1 MRTKTCLFT
10 LLFGAWCGSSGT
22 AMADDVTVGGI
33 RYETNENA
41 GTAKAMPLDDGLYSG
56 DITVPASFTYDGK
69 TYSVTEVDDEMFRYN
84 TDVTSVVLQ
93 VQPGEFFSFQ
103 GCTALKSVSLPDGMT
118 ELQGTFNGCSSLEDV
133 RFPADLQKLG
143 SGTFSGCTSLK
154 SITIPASVK
163 EMTYGVFNDC
173 PSLTELAF
181 AESKDSLIIDGDFTN
196 LPVHELRVGRNLSFY
211 GFSCPWNTSTLETAD
226 VSGQTTTIPS
236 SMFQGCTGLTRAAI
250 GESVTTIK
258 SDAFSGCTALQS
270 IVIPSGVDSIEMAVF
285 TGCTNLQSV
294 RLEEGATVIGEYMF
308 LECTSLSNVELPST
322 LTTIGNGAFKQCA
335 LETVCLPA
343 SVDSIGEYAFQ
354 NCTALKSVE
363 LPAGLKALSRYVFNG
378 CTSLG
383 SIVLPDGLE
392 TIGYS
397 AFSNCTAMTSIT
409 MGDKIKSVGDG
420 AFVNCEAL
428 ADVCYK
434 GSLSGWMRIDMLADT
449 YPEETCPLSFASR
462 LYVDYGTD
470 DQQIVT
476 DLVVPEDITAVKDYA
491 FAGYKGLTSAVFPA
505 HVKEI
510 GREAFS
516 YCTQLA
522 QAEIH
527 AQRIGGY
534 AFFYCNRLKNVVI
547 GKEVNFIGAMS
558 FNYVNPTQTQ
568 YEGTLDEWCRIYFA
582 SASANP
588 SASGKLYIGGSEIC
602 SELVLPSTLTSV
614 GQYAFYRC
622 WSITSLVIPE
632 NIREIGESAFSNC
645 PNLVSVTVASPA
657 KKAMNTLA
665 QEGLS
670 LGDYAFQGCTKLA
683 DINLSASLTGIGTG
697 AFDGTAWLNAQ
708 PDGVVYLSTFAY
720 KYKVT
725 MAEGTTLALLDG
737 TTDVCGRAFNNCWNL
752 AGIDLPESLKTI
764 GKEAFSGTGL
774 LSVSLPSRIDS
785 IGESAF
791 SGCDKLVS
799 ATLPE
804 NLTTIPASMFSRCYA
819 LAAIS
824 IPASVEYIGDEAFY
838 SCLGLKEI
846 TSFNPVPPVCEPF
859 YGENW
864 TMVFDGVNP
873 EHCTLKIPTGST
885 ASYAA
890 AVGWDMFYLCEEFDP
905 SGIQG
910 VLKGKASGKTVHYDL
925 NGRMIPSN
933 AKGIHIVR
941 EADGSCRKIWVK

>member
-1 MRTKTCLFT
+1 
-10 LLFGAWCGSSGT
+10 
-22 AMADDVTVGGI
+22 MADDVTVGGI

-56 DITVPASFTYDGK
+56 DITVPTSFTYDGK

-196 LPVHELRVGRNLSFY
+196 LPVRELRVGRNLSFY

-335 LETVCLPA
+335 LETVSLPA

-363 LPAGLKALSRYVFNG
+363 LPAGLKALSMYVFNG

-428 ADVCYK
+428 TDVCYK

-470 DQQIVT
+470 NQQIVT
-476 DLVVPEDITAVKDYA
+476 DLVVPEDITTVKDYA

-568 YEGTLDEWCRIYFA
+568 YEGTLDEWCRIY
-582 SASANP
+582 
-588 SASGKLYIGGSEIC
+588 
-602 SELVLPSTLTSV
+602 
-614 GQYAFYRC
+614 
-622 WSITSLVIPE
+622 
-632 NIREIGESAFSNC
+632 
-645 PNLVSVTVASPA
+645 
-657 KKAMNTLA
+657 NTLA

-670 LGDYAFQGCTKLA
+670 LGDYAFQGCAKLA
-683 DINLSASLTGIGTG
+683 DINLSASLAGIGTG

-720 KYKVT
+720 KYKGT

-785 IGESAF
+785 TGEGAF

-824 IPASVEYIGDEAFY
+824 IPASVEYIGNEAFY

-925 NGRMIPSN
+925 NGRMILSN